1 MGVYTVTFSLTVL
14 HFFAT
19 FMNYRNK
26 VLDFLSQAAY
36 GVYILHF
43 VLLGPAVYAYT
54 RILEATGQLIIF
66 TYCVAKGAWY
76 SMTPLEG
83 WQLFLGFLFS
93 ALLMNLVLWP
103 LAYWLRKLP
112 RV

>member
-1 MGVYTVTFSLTVL
+1 MTK
-14 HFFAT
+14 
-19 FMNYRNK
+19 R
-26 VLDFLSQAAY
+26 
-36 GVYILHF
+36 
-43 VLLGPAVYAYT
+43 VYAYT
-54 RILEATGQLIIF
+54 RILEATGQPIIF

-112 RV
+112 GFSRVL